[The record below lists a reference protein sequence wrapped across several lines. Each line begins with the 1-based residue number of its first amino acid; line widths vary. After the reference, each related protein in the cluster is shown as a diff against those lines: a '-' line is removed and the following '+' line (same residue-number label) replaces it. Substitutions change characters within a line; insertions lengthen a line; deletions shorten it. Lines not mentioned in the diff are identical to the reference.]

1 MAPKDQFVEEDVGN
15 IQELF
20 LGHFKGWDT
29 SPKSFRFRRGF
40 SFFKIS
46 KLVKVHI
53 CVLQGVQLARGAAL
67 SALFRKVP

>member
-15 IQELF
+15 IQSYF
-20 LGHFKGWDT
+20 LDILRDGILVQ
-29 SPKSFRFRRGF
+29 RGF